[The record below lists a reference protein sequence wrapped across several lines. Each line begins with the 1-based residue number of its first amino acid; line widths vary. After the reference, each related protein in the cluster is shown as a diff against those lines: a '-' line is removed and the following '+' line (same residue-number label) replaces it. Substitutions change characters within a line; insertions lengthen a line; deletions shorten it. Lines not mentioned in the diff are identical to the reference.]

1 MDETET
7 VISAAQRYR
16 THKAAKF
23 VTPITVFCGNTDKTR
38 KAAYFVTPTT
48 ITGTA
53 TKLQLLS
60 HPLPLSARVS
70 TAIQTNMLS
79 KP

>member
-23 VTPITVFCGNTDKTR
+23 VTPITGFCGNTDKTR

-53 TKLQLLS
+53 TKQGK
-60 HPLPLSARVS
+60 LPIL
-70 TAIQTNMLS
+70 
-79 KP
+79 